1 MKNKTLSLTGSGY
14 SELSTF
20 EGSGHIS
27 STVLRMRVAHNIVE
41 ITRISKPL

>member
-14 SELSTF
+14 SELSAF
-20 EGSGHIS
+20 ECSGHIFL
-27 STVLRMRVAHNIVE
+27 LRMRVAHNLVE